1 MSNKSLTALIVG
13 VVLAIVLWNSF
24 YIVSQTERAVMLRF
38 GRIVEPDVK
47 PGLHMKIP
55 YVNSVRK
62 FDARLMTL
70 DSTTSRFL
78 TLEKK
83 ALMVDSYAKWRVDDA
98 ERFYTATSGMK
109 QIADERLARRL
120 EAALRDQFGKR
131 TLHESV
137 SGQRDEL
144 MAQVT
149 NTLNR
154 AAQQELGIEVVDVR
168 VKGIDLPREVNR
180 SVFERMSSSVSV
192 KPASIA
198 PRVRNWPKVFVPTPI
213 ASVGCCWQRPS
224 ARPKSCAVTAMRRRR
239 RSTRLPMGRTRSST
253 PSTAACRHTARA
265 SPTRKMCWCWIP
277 RAISS
282 AIWSPPRRSD
292 GTHPAGD
299 SARRVTRWQN
309 IAMIRQP
316 GNSRLF
322 YVCVPVGAPADSR
335 HG

>member
-13 VVLAIVLWNSF
+13 VVAAIVLWNSF
-24 YIVSQTERAVMLRF
+24 YIVSQTERAVLLRF

-62 FDARLMTL
+62 FDARLLTL
-70 DSTTSRFL
+70 DTTTSRFL

-149 NTLNR
+149 TSLNR

-180 SVFERMSSSVSV
+180 SVFERMSSEREREAREHRA
-192 KPASIA
+192 KGKELTEGIRADA
-198 PRVRNWPKVFVPTPI
+198 DRQRRVLLAEAFREAEELRGDGDAQAAAIYAAAYGQDQEFYAFHRSLQAYRESFSSKEDVLVLD
-213 ASVGCCWQRPS
+213 
-224 ARPKSCAVTAMRRRR
+224 PKSDFFRYLEK
-239 RSTRLPMGRTRSST
+239 S
-253 PSTAACRHTARA
+253 
-265 SPTRKMCWCWIP
+265 
-277 RAISS
+277 
-282 AIWSPPRRSD
+282 
-292 GTHPAGD
+292 
-299 SARRVTRWQN
+299 N
-309 IAMIRQP
+309 
-316 GNSRLF
+316 
-322 YVCVPVGAPADSR
+322 
-335 HG
+335 

>member
-13 VVLAIVLWNSF
+13 VVLAIVAWNSF

-38 GRIVEPDVK
+38 GRIVESDVK
-47 PGLHMKIP
+47 PGLHLKIP

-70 DSTTSRFL
+70 DTTTSRFL

-98 ERFYTATSGMK
+98 ERFYTATSGVK

-144 MAQVT
+144 MSLVT
-149 NTLNR
+149 NSLNR

-180 SVFERMSSSVSV
+180 SVFERMSSEREREAREHRA
-192 KPASIA
+192 KGKELAEGIRA
-198 PRVRNWPKVFVPTPI
+198 DADRQRRVLLAEAFREAEELRGDGDAQAAAIYAAAYGQDREFYSFHRSLQAYRESFANKEDVLVLD
-213 ASVGCCWQRPS
+213 
-224 ARPKSCAVTAMRRRR
+224 PKSDFFRYLESATA
-239 RSTRLPMGRTRSST
+239 
-253 PSTAACRHTARA
+253 
-265 SPTRKMCWCWIP
+265 
-277 RAISS
+277 
-282 AIWSPPRRSD
+282 
-292 GTHPAGD
+292 
-299 SARRVTRWQN
+299 Q
-309 IAMIRQP
+309 
-316 GNSRLF
+316 
-322 YVCVPVGAPADSR
+322 
-335 HG
+335 

>member
-1 MSNKSLTALIVG
+1 MSNKSLVALIVG
-13 VVLAIVLWNSF
+13 VVLALVLWNSF
-24 YIVSQTERAVMLRF
+24 YIVSQTERAVLLRF

-83 ALMVDSYAKWRVDDA
+83 ALMVDAYAKWRVADA

-131 TLHESV
+131 TLHEAV

-144 MAQVT
+144 MGQVT
-149 NTLNR
+149 NSLNR
-154 AAQQELGIEVVDVR
+154 AVQKELGIEVVDVR

-180 SVFERMSSSVSV
+180 SVFERMSSEREREAREHRA
-192 KPASIA
+192 KGKELAEGIRA
-198 PRVRNWPKVFVPTPI
+198 DADRQRRVLLAEAFRE
-213 ASVGCCWQRPS
+213 AEELRGEGD
-224 ARPKSCAVTAMRRRR
+224 ARAAAIYADAYGQNKEFYSFYRSLQAYRESFSSKEDVLVLDPKSDFFRY
-239 RSTRLPMGRTRSST
+239 LE
-253 PSTAACRHTARA
+253 
-265 SPTRKMCWCWIP
+265 
-277 RAISS
+277 
-282 AIWSPPRRSD
+282 
-292 GTHPAGD
+292 
-299 SARRVTRWQN
+299 Q
-309 IAMIRQP
+309 
-316 GNSRLF
+316 SR
-322 YVCVPVGAPADSR
+322 
-335 HG
+335 

>member
-1 MSNKSLTALIVG
+1 MGNKSLTALIVG
-13 VVLAIVLWNSF
+13 VVLAIVAWNSF

-47 PGLHMKIP
+47 PGLHLKIP

-70 DSTTSRFL
+70 DTTTSRFL

-98 ERFYTATSGMK
+98 ERFYTATSGVK

-144 MAQVT
+144 MGLVT
-149 NTLNR
+149 NSLNR
-154 AAQQELGIEVVDVR
+154 AAQQELGIEVLDVR

-180 SVFERMSSSVSV
+180 SVFERMSSEREREAREHRAKGKELAEGIRADADRQRRVLLAEAFREAEELRGDGDAQAAAIY
-192 KPASIA
+192 ASA
-198 PRVRNWPKVFVPTPI
+198 YGQDREFYSFHRSLQAYRESFANKEDVLVLDPNSDFFRYLE
-213 ASVGCCWQRPS
+213 S
-224 ARPKSCAVTAMRRRR
+224 A
-239 RSTRLPMGRTRSST
+239 
-253 PSTAACRHTARA
+253 TAR
-265 SPTRKMCWCWIP
+265 
-277 RAISS
+277 
-282 AIWSPPRRSD
+282 
-292 GTHPAGD
+292 
-299 SARRVTRWQN
+299 
-309 IAMIRQP
+309 
-316 GNSRLF
+316 
-322 YVCVPVGAPADSR
+322 
-335 HG
+335 

>member
-144 MAQVT
+144 MGMVT
-149 NTLNR
+149 NSLNR

-180 SVFERMSSSVSV
+180 SVFERMSSEREREAREHRAKGKELAEGIRADADRQRRVLLAEAFREAEELRGDGDAQAAAIYAAAYGQDSEFYSFHRSLQAYRDSF
-192 KPASIA
+192 ASKED
-198 PRVRNWPKVFVPTPI
+198 VLVLD
-213 ASVGCCWQRPS
+213 
-224 ARPKSCAVTAMRRRR
+224 PKSDFFRYLESATAN
-239 RSTRLPMGRTRSST
+239 
-253 PSTAACRHTARA
+253 
-265 SPTRKMCWCWIP
+265 
-277 RAISS
+277 
-282 AIWSPPRRSD
+282 
-292 GTHPAGD
+292 
-299 SARRVTRWQN
+299 Q
-309 IAMIRQP
+309 
-316 GNSRLF
+316 
-322 YVCVPVGAPADSR
+322 
-335 HG
+335 

>member
-180 SVFERMSSSVSV
+180 SVFERMSSEREREAREHRATGLELAVGIR
-192 KPASIA
+192 ADA
-198 PRVRNWPKVFVPTPI
+198 DRQRRVLLAEAFREAEELRGDGDAQAAAIYAAAYGQDQEFYAFHRSLQAYRESFANKEDVLVLD
-213 ASVGCCWQRPS
+213 
-224 ARPKSCAVTAMRRRR
+224 PKSDFFRY
-239 RSTRLPMGRTRSST
+239 LESST
-253 PSTAACRHTARA
+253 A
-265 SPTRKMCWCWIP
+265 
-277 RAISS
+277 
-282 AIWSPPRRSD
+282 
-292 GTHPAGD
+292 
-299 SARRVTRWQN
+299 Q
-309 IAMIRQP
+309 
-316 GNSRLF
+316 
-322 YVCVPVGAPADSR
+322 
-335 HG
+335 

>member
-13 VVLAIVLWNSF
+13 VVLAIVAWNSF
-24 YIVSQTERAVMLRF
+24 YIVSQTERAVLLRF

-47 PGLHMKIP
+47 PGIHVKIP

-62 FDARLMTL
+62 FDGRLMTL
-70 DSTTSRFL
+70 DTTTSRFL

-144 MAQVT
+144 MGLVT
-149 NTLNR
+149 NSLNR

-180 SVFERMSSSVSV
+180 SVFERMSSEREREAREHRAKGKELAEGIRADADRQRRVLLAEAFREAEELRGDGDAQA
-192 KPASIA
+192 ASIYA
-198 PRVRNWPKVFVPTPI
+198 GAYGLDQEFY
-213 ASVGCCWQRPS
+213 SFY
-224 ARPKSCAVTAMRRRR
+224 
-239 RSTRLPMGRTRSST
+239 RSLQAYRESFANKDDVLVLDPNSDFFRYLESST
-253 PSTAACRHTARA
+253 NR
-265 SPTRKMCWCWIP
+265 
-277 RAISS
+277 
-282 AIWSPPRRSD
+282 
-292 GTHPAGD
+292 
-299 SARRVTRWQN
+299 
-309 IAMIRQP
+309 
-316 GNSRLF
+316 
-322 YVCVPVGAPADSR
+322 
-335 HG
+335 

>member
-24 YIVSQTERAVMLRF
+24 YIVSQTERAVLLRF

-62 FDARLMTL
+62 FDTRLLTL
-70 DSTTSRFL
+70 DTTTSRFL

-149 NTLNR
+149 TSLNR

-180 SVFERMSSSVSV
+180 SVFERMSSEREREAREHRA
-192 KPASIA
+192 KGKELAEGIRA
-198 PRVRNWPKVFVPTPI
+198 DADRQRRVLLAEAFRE
-213 ASVGCCWQRPS
+213 AEELRGDGD
-224 ARPKSCAVTAMRRRR
+224 ARAAAIYAAAYGQDQEFYAFHRSLQAYRESFSSKEDVLVLDPKSDFFRYLQ
-239 RSTRLPMGRTRSST
+239 SN
-253 PSTAACRHTARA
+253 
-265 SPTRKMCWCWIP
+265 K
-277 RAISS
+277 
-282 AIWSPPRRSD
+282 
-292 GTHPAGD
+292 
-299 SARRVTRWQN
+299 
-309 IAMIRQP
+309 
-316 GNSRLF
+316 
-322 YVCVPVGAPADSR
+322 
-335 HG
+335 

>member
-13 VVLAIVLWNSF
+13 VVLAVALWNSF

-83 ALMVDSYAKWRVDDA
+83 ALMVDAYAKWRVADA

-109 QIADERLARRL
+109 QIADERLSRRL

-131 TLHESV
+131 TLHEAV

-149 NTLNR
+149 SSLNR

-180 SVFERMSSSVSV
+180 SVFERMSSEREREAREHRA
-192 KPASIA
+192 KGKELAEGIRA
-198 PRVRNWPKVFVPTPI
+198 DADHQRRVLLAEAFRESEWLSMPESDVVRI
-213 ASVGCCWQRPS
+213 S
-224 ARPKSCAVTAMRRRR
+224 
-239 RSTRLPMGRTRSST
+239 
-253 PSTAACRHTARA
+253 
-265 SPTRKMCWCWIP
+265 
-277 RAISS
+277 RAITRMALSYCCQEISS
-282 AIWSPPRRSD
+282 
-292 GTHPAGD
+292 
-299 SARRVTRWQN
+299 
-309 IAMIRQP
+309 
-316 GNSRLF
+316 
-322 YVCVPVGAPADSR
+322 
-335 HG
+335 